1 MNNMNEDRE
10 NAPSDMNIMNKND
23 NEINDTVN
31 NININ
36 ETLNNAKHPDRQPA
50 ANDFAVQN
58 EAQIPFNS
66 AQQSTAEAPSGAA
79 APIYQNQAVFYNPAV
94 SARKKR
100 KFNISKRDVFF
111 AAVFFAVSLVI
122 TDFVLWHGLSLG
134 FSISFALLF
143 ATVTAYYGGK
153 IKKSSSFAV
162 CCGFLSIAAAGS
174 FAVCNDIKVKVFM
187 LLPTALLFAVYVRG
201 ISCGFSRS
209 TGSFKVLADAAESA
223 FKIPFQN
230 AGAVFGGY
238 FGLSAKNRAN
248 KNVVAGLL
256 LAVPVLLVVIPLLA
270 SSDAA
275 FENLVKSLF
284 ENVATVLGKIIVALL
299 ISVLLV
305 VYAVSNKYY
314 KPQKA
319 KSRAVHRAVNPAVSI
334 SFLSVISAVYLV
346 FLFSQLAYF
355 FSAFSGVLPQG
366 YTYSASVFARRG
378 FYEMVAVCF
387 INTALL
393 SAVAALTK
401 KQNGKAP
408 VAIKALSLFIVM
420 FSMLLLVIAAAKMGL
435 NISAFGLSKNRLF
448 VCLLMAAFAVVLIF
462 FAIHLLA
469 PKVPYM
475 QPVIII
481 CSAIFIAFAYFNSDN
496 AIVKYNIAKYES
508 GAISSID
515 GYYLSNLKG
524 AFVSDFAEIE
534 KSGNNSAANGAR
546 SAIIGRICECCP
558 EFFGGGFAVNNDI
571 EYKKSDFR
579 EYNLLGDQVKKD
591 AAVFY
596 NSLSEKERRTLY
608 SQYLLEERGGTY
620 DPDSNSYNVWEND
633 GNEAVY
639 SYDSA
644 TGEYIKSQSV
654 HAAVYESN
662 GYDDDNYGNE
672 RENESGSYLYVSK
685 IK

>member
-1 MNNMNEDRE
+1 M
-10 NAPSDMNIMNKND
+10 
-23 NEINDTVN
+23 
-31 NININ
+31 
-36 ETLNNAKHPDRQPA
+36 
-50 ANDFAVQN
+50 
-58 EAQIPFNS
+58 
-66 AQQSTAEAPSGAA
+66 
-79 APIYQNQAVFYNPAV
+79 
-94 SARKKR
+94 
-100 KFNISKRDVFF
+100 
-111 AAVFFAVSLVI
+111 
-122 TDFVLWHGLSLG
+122 
-134 FSISFALLF
+134 
-143 ATVTAYYGGK
+143 GG
-153 IKKSSSFAV
+153 
-162 CCGFLSIAAAGS
+162 
-174 FAVCNDIKVKVFM
+174 
-187 LLPTALLFAVYVRG
+187 Y
-201 ISCGFSRS
+201 CGFSLKS
-209 TGSFKVLADAAESA
+209 K
-223 FKIPFQN
+223 
-230 AGAVFGGY
+230 
-238 FGLSAKNRAN
+238 AN
-248 KNVVAGLL
+248 KNVVIGILMAL
-256 LAVPVLLVVIPLLA
+256 PVLAAVIPLLA

-275 FENLVKSLF
+275 FENLVKTAF
-284 ENVATVLGKIIVALL
+284 KNIGTGIGKIIIAAVIAFLL
-299 ISVLLV
+299 I
-305 VYAVSNKYY
+305 VYAVSNKYSA
-314 KPQKA
+314 QAAKA
-319 KSRAVHRAVNPAVSI
+319 PSVSRRLNPAVSV
-334 SFLSVISAVYLV
+334 SFLSVISCVYLV

-366 YTYSASVFARRG
+366 YTYSASEFARRG
-378 FYEMVAVCF
+378 FYEMAAVCI

-393 SAVAALTK
+393 SAVAVLTK
-401 KQNGKAP
+401 KSPQKVLRA
-408 VAIKALSLFIVM
+408 VKALSLFIM
-420 FSMLLLVIAAAKMGL
+420 LFSALLLAISAAKMGL
-435 NISAFGLSKNRLF
+435 NISIFGLTKNRLF
-448 VCLLMAAFAVVLIF
+448 VCLLMAAFGVVLIF

-546 SAIIGRICECCP
+546 SAIIGRICDCCP

-662 GYDDDNYGNE
+662 GYDDNYGNE

>member
-1 MNNMNEDRE
+1 MNNMNEGRE
-10 NAPSDMNIMNKND
+10 SMPCDMNEMNKND
-23 NEINDTVN
+23 NKINDTVN
-31 NININ
+31 NINAN
-36 ETLNNAKHPDRQPA
+36 ETLNNAKHPDRHPA
-50 ANDFAVQN
+50 AYDFAAQN

-66 AQQSTAEAPSGAA
+66 APQSTAEAPSGAA

-94 SARKKR
+94 SACKKR

-111 AAVFFAVSLVI
+111 AVVFFAVSLVI

-209 TGSFKVLADAAESA
+209 SGSFKVLADAAESA
-223 FKIPFQN
+223 FKIPFRN

-319 KSRAVHRAVNPAVSI
+319 KSRAVHRAVNPTVSI

-408 VAIKALSLFIVM
+408 LAIKALSLFIVM

-462 FAIHLLA
+462 FAIHIFA
-469 PKVPYM
+469 PKMPYM
-475 QPVIII
+475 QTVIIA
-481 CSAIFIAFAYFNSDN
+481 CSVMFIVFSYVNTDRVIA
-496 AIVKYNIAKYES
+496 KYNIAKFQSEQS
-508 GAISSID
+508 GSLD
-515 GYYLSNLKG
+515 GSYLSDLSG
-524 AFVSDFAEIE
+524 CYASDFAELE
-534 KSGNNSAANGAR
+534 KSGSNLLKNSAR
-546 SAIIGRICECCP
+546 KAIIEKITKCYP
-558 EFFGGGFAVNNDI
+558 EFFYESFSVKKDI
-571 EYKKSDFR
+571 KYEKTDFR
-579 EYNLLGDQVKKD
+579 EYDLTTELCKKD
-591 AAVFY
+591 VAAYY

>member
-1 MNNMNEDRE
+1 MNNMKEDRE
-10 NAPSDMNIMNKND
+10 NTPCDMNMMNKND
-23 NEINDTVN
+23 NKINDTVN
-31 NININ
+31 NINVN
-36 ETLNNAKHPDRQPA
+36 EMLNNAKHPDRQPA
-50 ANDFAVQN
+50 AYDFA
-58 EAQIPFNS
+58 AQIPFNS
-66 AQQSTAEAPSGAA
+66 APQSTAEAPSGAA

-111 AAVFFAVSLVI
+111 AVVFFAVSLVI

-162 CCGFLSIAAAGS
+162 CCGFLSIAGAGS
-174 FAVCNDIKVKVFM
+174 FAVSNDEFLKLFM
-187 LLPTALLFAVYVRG
+187 LIPTALLFALYVCG
-201 ISCGFSRS
+201 ISGGLRRRCGSVKILGDAAKSVFKTPAENIGAVVGGYCGFS
-209 TGSFKVLADAAESA
+209 L
-223 FKIPFQN
+223 
-230 AGAVFGGY
+230 
-238 FGLSAKNRAN
+238 KNKAN
-248 KNVVAGLL
+248 KNVVIGILMAL
-256 LAVPVLLVVIPLLA
+256 PVLAAVIPLLA

-275 FENLVKSLF
+275 FENLVKTAF
-284 ENVATVLGKIIVALL
+284 KNIGTGIGKIIIAAVIAFLL
-299 ISVLLV
+299 I
-305 VYAVSNKYY
+305 VYAVSNKYSA
-314 KPQKA
+314 QAAKA
-319 KSRAVHRAVNPAVSI
+319 PSVSRRLNPAVSV

-393 SAVAALTK
+393 SAVAVLTK
-401 KQNGKAP
+401 KSPQKVLRA
-408 VAIKALSLFIVM
+408 VKALSLFIM
-420 FSMLLLVIAAAKMGL
+420 LFSALLLAISAAKMGL
-435 NISAFGLSKNRLF
+435 NISIFGLTKNRLF
-448 VCLLMAAFAVVLIF
+448 VCLLMAAFGVVLIF
-462 FAIHLLA
+462 FAIHIFA
-469 PKVPYM
+469 PKMPYM
-475 QPVIII
+475 QTVIIA
-481 CSAIFIAFAYFNSDN
+481 CSVMFIAFSYVNTDRVIA
-496 AIVKYNIAKYES
+496 KYNIAKFQSEQS
-508 GAISSID
+508 GSLD
-515 GYYLSNLKG
+515 GSYLSDLSG
-524 AFVSDFAEIE
+524 CYASDFAELE
-534 KSGNNSAANGAR
+534 KSGSNLLKNGAR
-546 SAIIGRICECCP
+546 KAIIEKITKCYP
-558 EFFGGGFAVNNDI
+558 EFFYESFSIKKDI
-571 EYKKSDFR
+571 KYEKTDFR

>member
-1 MNNMNEDRE
+1 M
-10 NAPSDMNIMNKND
+10 
-23 NEINDTVN
+23 
-31 NININ
+31 
-36 ETLNNAKHPDRQPA
+36 L
-50 ANDFAVQN
+50 
-58 EAQIPFNS
+58 IP
-66 AQQSTAEAPSGAA
+66 TA
-79 APIYQNQAVFYNPAV
+79 I
-94 SARKKR
+94 
-100 KFNISKRDVFF
+100 
-111 AAVFFAVSLVI
+111 L
-122 TDFVLWHGLSLG
+122 
-134 FSISFALLF
+134 FAL
-143 ATVTAYYGGK
+143 Y
-153 IKKSSSFAV
+153 V
-162 CCGFLSIAAAGS
+162 C
-174 FAVCNDIKVKVFM
+174 
-187 LLPTALLFAVYVRG
+187 G
-201 ISCGFSRS
+201 ISGGLRRRCGSAKILGDAAKSVFKTPAENIGAVVGGYCGFSLKS
-209 TGSFKVLADAAESA
+209 K
-223 FKIPFQN
+223 
-230 AGAVFGGY
+230 
-238 FGLSAKNRAN
+238 AN
-248 KNVVAGLL
+248 KNVVIGILMAL
-256 LAVPVLLVVIPLLA
+256 PVLAAVIPLLA

-275 FENLVKSLF
+275 FENLVKTAF
-284 ENVATVLGKIIVALL
+284 KNIGTGIGKIIIAAVIAFLL
-299 ISVLLV
+299 I
-305 VYAVSNKYY
+305 VYAVSNKYSA
-314 KPQKA
+314 QAAKA
-319 KSRAVHRAVNPAVSI
+319 PSVSRRLNPAVSV
-334 SFLSVISAVYLV
+334 SFLSVISCVYLV

-366 YTYSASVFARRG
+366 YTYSASEFARRG
-378 FYEMVAVCF
+378 FYEMAAVCI

-393 SAVAALTK
+393 SAVAVLTK
-401 KQNGKAP
+401 KSPQKVLRA
-408 VAIKALSLFIVM
+408 VKALSLFIM
-420 FSMLLLVIAAAKMGL
+420 LFSALLLAISAAKMGL
-435 NISAFGLSKNRLF
+435 NISIFGLTKNRLF
-448 VCLLMAAFAVVLIF
+448 VCLLMAAFGVVLIF

-546 SAIIGRICECCP
+546 SAIIGRICDCCP

-662 GYDDDNYGNE
+662 GYDDNYGNE
-672 RENESGSYLYVSK
+672 REKESGSYLYVSK

>member
-1 MNNMNEDRE
+1 MNNMNM
-10 NAPSDMNIMNKND
+10 NNGTQSAPSDMHNMN
-23 NEINDTVN
+23 N
-31 NININ
+31 NINKIN
-36 ETLNNAKHPDRQPA
+36 NIQSNINNVP
-50 ANDFAVQN
+50 
-58 EAQIPFNS
+58 
-66 AQQSTAEAPSGAA
+66 
-79 APIYQNQAVFYNPAV
+79 PIYSAPMPPHADFGAYYPPAPTV
-94 SARKKR
+94 KKR
-100 KFNISKRDVFF
+100 KIAVSKRDFVF
-111 AAVFFAVSLVI
+111 ALLFFGTAIVI

-134 FSISFALLF
+134 FSLAFLLLF
-143 ATVTAYYGGK
+143 AVVTAYYADKGK
-153 IKKSSSFAV
+153 RPPAFAV
-162 CCGFLSIAAAGS
+162 SCGALSLAGAGS
-174 FAVCNDIKVKVFM
+174 FAVSNDEFLKLFM
-187 LLPTALLFAVYVRG
+187 LIPTALLFALYVCG
-201 ISCGFSRS
+201 ISGGLRRRCGSVKILGDAAKSVFKTPAENIGAVVGGYCGFS
-209 TGSFKVLADAAESA
+209 L
-223 FKIPFQN
+223 
-230 AGAVFGGY
+230 
-238 FGLSAKNRAN
+238 KNKAN
-248 KNVVAGLL
+248 KNVVIGILMAL
-256 LAVPVLLVVIPLLA
+256 PVLAAVIPLLA

-275 FENLVKSLF
+275 FENLVKTAF
-284 ENVATVLGKIIVALL
+284 KNIGTGIGKIIIAAVIAFLL
-299 ISVLLV
+299 I
-305 VYAVSNKYY
+305 VYAVSNKYSA
-314 KPQKA
+314 KA
-319 KSRAVHRAVNPAVSI
+319 AKAPSVSRRLNPAVSV
-334 SFLSVISAVYLV
+334 SFLSVISCVYLV

-366 YTYSASVFARRG
+366 YTYSASEFARRG
-378 FYEMVAVCF
+378 FYEMAAVCI

-393 SAVAALTK
+393 SAVAVLTK
-401 KQNGKAP
+401 KSPQKVLRA
-408 VAIKALSLFIVM
+408 VKALSLFIM
-420 FSMLLLVIAAAKMGL
+420 LFSALLLAISAAKMGL
-435 NISAFGLSKNRLF
+435 NISIFGLTKNRLF
-448 VCLLMAAFAVVLIF
+448 VCLLMAAFGVVLIF

-524 AFVSDFAEIE
+524 ALVSDFAEIE

-571 EYKKSDFR
+571 EYKKCDFR

-591 AAVFY
+591 AVVYY

-620 DPDSNSYNVWEND
+620 DPDSNSYTVWEND

-654 HAAVYESN
+654 HTAVYESN

>member
-1 MNNMNEDRE
+1 MNNMNM
-10 NAPSDMNIMNKND
+10 NNGTQSVPSDMHNMNNNTNK
-23 NEINDTVN
+23 IN
-31 NININ
+31 NIQSNIN
-36 ETLNNAKHPDRQPA
+36 NAP
-50 ANDFAVQN
+50 
-58 EAQIPFNS
+58 
-66 AQQSTAEAPSGAA
+66 
-79 APIYQNQAVFYNPAV
+79 PIYSAPMPPYADFGAYYPPAPTV
-94 SARKKR
+94 KKR
-100 KFNISKRDVFF
+100 KIAVSKRDFVF
-111 AAVFFAVSLVI
+111 ALLFFGTAIVI

-134 FSISFALLF
+134 FSLAFLLLF
-143 ATVTAYYGGK
+143 AVVTAYYADKGK
-153 IKKSSSFAV
+153 RPPAFAV
-162 CCGFLSIAAAGS
+162 SCGALSLASAGL
-174 FAVCNDIKVKVFM
+174 FAVSNDEFLKLFM
-187 LLPTALLFAVYVRG
+187 LIPTALLFALYVCG
-201 ISCGFSRS
+201 ISGGLRRRCGSAKILGDAAKSVFKTPAENIGAVVGGYCGFS
-209 TGSFKVLADAAESA
+209 L
-223 FKIPFQN
+223 
-230 AGAVFGGY
+230 
-238 FGLSAKNRAN
+238 KNKAN
-248 KNVVAGLL
+248 KNVVIGILMAL
-256 LAVPVLLVVIPLLA
+256 PVLAAVIPLLA

-275 FENLVKSLF
+275 FENLVKTAF
-284 ENVATVLGKIIVALL
+284 KNIGTGIGKTIIAAVIAFLL
-299 ISVLLV
+299 I
-305 VYAVSNKYY
+305 VYAVSNKYSA
-314 KPQKA
+314 KA
-319 KSRAVHRAVNPAVSI
+319 AKAPSVSRRLNPAVSV
-334 SFLSVISAVYLV
+334 SFLSVISCVYLV

-366 YTYSASVFARRG
+366 YTYSASEFARRG
-378 FYEMVAVCF
+378 FYEMAAVCI

-393 SAVAALTK
+393 SAVAVLTK
-401 KQNGKAP
+401 KSPQKVLRA
-408 VAIKALSLFIVM
+408 VKALSLFIM
-420 FSMLLLVIAAAKMGL
+420 LFSALLLAISAAKMGL
-435 NISAFGLSKNRLF
+435 NISIFGLTKNRLF
-448 VCLLMAAFAVVLIF
+448 VCLLMAAFGVVLIF

-515 GYYLSNLKG
+515 GYYLSSLKG
-524 AFVSDFAEIE
+524 ALVSDFAEIE
-534 KSGNNSAANGAR
+534 KSGNNSAVNGAR

-591 AAVFY
+591 AVVYY

-620 DPDSNSYNVWEND
+620 DPDSNSYTVWEND

>member
-1 MNNMNEDRE
+1 MNNMNM
-10 NAPSDMNIMNKND
+10 NNGTQSAPSDMHNMN
-23 NEINDTVN
+23 N
-31 NININ
+31 NINKIN
-36 ETLNNAKHPDRQPA
+36 NIQSNINNAP
-50 ANDFAVQN
+50 
-58 EAQIPFNS
+58 
-66 AQQSTAEAPSGAA
+66 
-79 APIYQNQAVFYNPAV
+79 PIYSAPMPPYADFGAYYPPALTV
-94 SARKKR
+94 KKR
-100 KFNISKRDVFF
+100 KIAVSKRDFVF
-111 AAVFFAVSLVI
+111 ALLFFGTAIVI

-134 FSISFALLF
+134 FSLAFLLLF
-143 ATVTAYYGGK
+143 AVVTAYYADKGK
-153 IKKSSSFAV
+153 RPPAFAV
-162 CCGFLSIAAAGS
+162 SCGALSLAGAGS
-174 FAVCNDIKVKVFM
+174 FAVSNDEFLKLFM
-187 LLPTALLFAVYVRG
+187 LIPTALLFALYVCG
-201 ISCGFSRS
+201 ISGGLRRRCGSVKILGDAAKSVFKTPAENIGAVVGGYCGFS
-209 TGSFKVLADAAESA
+209 L
-223 FKIPFQN
+223 
-230 AGAVFGGY
+230 
-238 FGLSAKNRAN
+238 KNKAN
-248 KNVVAGLL
+248 KNVVIGILMAL
-256 LAVPVLLVVIPLLA
+256 PVLAAVIPLLA
-270 SSDAA
+270 SSDVA
-275 FENLVKSLF
+275 FENLVKTAF
-284 ENVATVLGKIIVALL
+284 KNIGTGIGKIIVAAVIAFLL
-299 ISVLLV
+299 I
-305 VYAVSNKYY
+305 VYAVSNKYSA
-314 KPQKA
+314 KA
-319 KSRAVHRAVNPAVSI
+319 AKAPSVSRRLNPAVSV
-334 SFLSVISAVYLV
+334 SFLSVISCVYLV

-366 YTYSASVFARRG
+366 YTYSASEFARRG
-378 FYEMVAVCF
+378 FYEMAAVCI

-393 SAVAALTK
+393 SAVAVLTK
-401 KQNGKAP
+401 KSPQKVFRA
-408 VAIKALSLFIVM
+408 VKVLSLFIM
-420 FSMLLLVIAAAKMGL
+420 LFSALLLAISAAKMGL
-435 NISAFGLSKNRLF
+435 NISIFGLTKNRLF
-448 VCLLMAAFAVVLIF
+448 VCLLMAAFGVVLIF

-515 GYYLSNLKG
+515 GYYLSSLKG

-534 KSGNNSAANGAR
+534 KSGNNSAVNGAH

-591 AAVFY
+591 AVVYY

-620 DPDSNSYNVWEND
+620 DPDSNSYTVWEND

-654 HAAVYESN
+654 HTAVYESN

-672 RENESGSYLYVSK
+672 RENESGSYLYASK

>member
-1 MNNMNEDRE
+1 MNNMNEGRE
-10 NAPSDMNIMNKND
+10 SMPSDMHNMN
-23 NEINDTVN
+23 N
-31 NININ
+31 NINKIN
-36 ETLNNAKHPDRQPA
+36 NIQSNINNAP
-50 ANDFAVQN
+50 
-58 EAQIPFNS
+58 
-66 AQQSTAEAPSGAA
+66 
-79 APIYQNQAVFYNPAV
+79 PIYSAPMPPYADFGAYYPPAPTV
-94 SARKKR
+94 KKR
-100 KFNISKRDVFF
+100 KIAVSKRDVVFALLFF
-111 AAVFFAVSLVI
+111 GTAIVI

-134 FSISFALLF
+134 FSLAFLLLF
-143 ATVTAYYGGK
+143 AVVTAYYADKGK
-153 IKKSSSFAV
+153 RPPAFAV
-162 CCGFLSIAAAGS
+162 SCGALSLAGAGS
-174 FAVCNDIKVKVFM
+174 FAVSNDEFLKLFM
-187 LLPTALLFAVYVRG
+187 LIPTALLFALYVCG
-201 ISCGFSRS
+201 ISGGLRRRCGSVKILGDAAKSVFKIPAENIGAVVGGYCGFS
-209 TGSFKVLADAAESA
+209 L
-223 FKIPFQN
+223 
-230 AGAVFGGY
+230 
-238 FGLSAKNRAN
+238 KNKAN
-248 KNVVAGLL
+248 KNVVIGILMAL
-256 LAVPVLLVVIPLLA
+256 PVLAAVIPLLA

-275 FENLVKSLF
+275 FENLVKTAF
-284 ENVATVLGKIIVALL
+284 KNIGTGIGKIIIAAVIAFLL
-299 ISVLLV
+299 I
-305 VYAVSNKYY
+305 VYAVSNKYSA
-314 KPQKA
+314 QAAKA
-319 KSRAVHRAVNPAVSI
+319 PSVSRRLNPAVSV
-334 SFLSVISAVYLV
+334 SFLSVISCVYLV

-401 KQNGKAP
+401 KQNGKVP

-462 FAIHLLA
+462 FAIHIFA
-469 PKVPYM
+469 PKMPYM
-475 QPVIII
+475 QTVIIA
-481 CSAIFIAFAYFNSDN
+481 CSVMFIAFSYVNTDRVIA
-496 AIVKYNIAKYES
+496 KYNIAKFQSEQS
-508 GAISSID
+508 GSLD
-515 GYYLSNLKG
+515 GSYLSDLSG
-524 AFVSDFAEIE
+524 CYASDFAELE
-534 KSGNNSAANGAR
+534 KSGSNLLKNGAR
-546 SAIIGRICECCP
+546 KAIIEKITKCYP
-558 EFFGGGFAVNNDI
+558 EFFYESFSIKKDI
-571 EYKKSDFR
+571 KYEKTDFR

-596 NSLSEKERRTLY
+596 NSLSEKERHTLY

>member
-1 MNNMNEDRE
+1 MNNMNV
-10 NAPSDMNIMNKND
+10 NNGTQSTPSDMHNMN
-23 NEINDTVN
+23 N
-31 NININ
+31 NINKIN
-36 ETLNNAKHPDRQPA
+36 NIQSNINNAP
-50 ANDFAVQN
+50 
-58 EAQIPFNS
+58 
-66 AQQSTAEAPSGAA
+66 
-79 APIYQNQAVFYNPAV
+79 PIYSAPMPPHADFGAYYPPAPTV
-94 SARKKR
+94 KKR
-100 KFNISKRDVFF
+100 KIAVSKRDIVF
-111 AAVFFAVSLVI
+111 ALLFFGTAIVI

-134 FSISFALLF
+134 FSLAFLLLF
-143 ATVTAYYGGK
+143 AVVTAYYADKGK
-153 IKKSSSFAV
+153 RPPAFAV
-162 CCGFLSIAAAGS
+162 FCGALSLAGAGS
-174 FAVCNDIKVKVFM
+174 FAVSNDEFLKLFM
-187 LLPTALLFAVYVRG
+187 LIPTALLFALYVCG
-201 ISCGFSRS
+201 ISGGLRRRCGSAKILGDAAKSVFKTPAENIGAVVGGYCGFSLKS
-209 TGSFKVLADAAESA
+209 K
-223 FKIPFQN
+223 
-230 AGAVFGGY
+230 
-238 FGLSAKNRAN
+238 AN
-248 KNVVAGLL
+248 KNVVIGILMAL
-256 LAVPVLLVVIPLLA
+256 PVLAAVIPLLA

-275 FENLVKSLF
+275 FENLVKTAF
-284 ENVATVLGKIIVALL
+284 KNIGTGIGKIIIAAVIAFLL
-299 ISVLLV
+299 I
-305 VYAVSNKYY
+305 VYAVSNKYSA
-314 KPQKA
+314 QAAKA
-319 KSRAVHRAVNPAVSI
+319 PSVSRRLNPAVSV
-334 SFLSVISAVYLV
+334 SFLSVISCVYLV

-366 YTYSASVFARRG
+366 YTYSASEFARRG
-378 FYEMVAVCF
+378 FYEMAAVCI

-393 SAVAALTK
+393 SAVAVLTK
-401 KQNGKAP
+401 KSPQKVLRA
-408 VAIKALSLFIVM
+408 VKALSLFIM
-420 FSMLLLVIAAAKMGL
+420 LFSALLLAISAAKMGL
-435 NISAFGLSKNRLF
+435 NISIFGLTKNRL
-448 VCLLMAAFAVVLIF
+448 LAAFGVVLIF

-546 SAIIGRICECCP
+546 SAIIGRICDCCP

-662 GYDDDNYGNE
+662 GYDDNYGNE

>member
-1 MNNMNEDRE
+1 MNNMNV
-10 NAPSDMNIMNKND
+10 NNGTQSTPSDMHNMN
-23 NEINDTVN
+23 N
-31 NININ
+31 NINNIN
-36 ETLNNAKHPDRQPA
+36 NIQSNINNAP
-50 ANDFAVQN
+50 
-58 EAQIPFNS
+58 
-66 AQQSTAEAPSGAA
+66 
-79 APIYQNQAVFYNPAV
+79 PIYSAPMPPHADFGAYYPPAPTV
-94 SARKKR
+94 KKR
-100 KFNISKRDVFF
+100 KIAVSKRDIVF
-111 AAVFFAVSLVI
+111 ALLFFGTAIVI

-134 FSISFALLF
+134 FSLAFLLLF
-143 ATVTAYYGGK
+143 AVVTAYYADKGK
-153 IKKSSSFAV
+153 RPPAFAV
-162 CCGFLSIAAAGS
+162 SCGALSLAGAGS
-174 FAVCNDIKVKVFM
+174 FAVSNDEFLKLFM
-187 LLPTALLFAVYVRG
+187 LIPTALLFALYVCG
-201 ISCGFSRS
+201 ISGGLRRRCGKILGDAAMSVFKTPAENIGAVVGGYCGFSLKS
-209 TGSFKVLADAAESA
+209 K
-223 FKIPFQN
+223 
-230 AGAVFGGY
+230 
-238 FGLSAKNRAN
+238 AN
-248 KNVVAGLL
+248 KNVVIGILMAL
-256 LAVPVLLVVIPLLA
+256 PVLAAVIPLLA

-275 FENLVKSLF
+275 FENLVKTAF
-284 ENVATVLGKIIVALL
+284 KNIGTGIGKIIIAAVIAFLL
-299 ISVLLV
+299 I
-305 VYAVSNKYY
+305 VYAVSNKYSA
-314 KPQKA
+314 QAAKA
-319 KSRAVHRAVNPAVSI
+319 PSVSRRLNPAVSV
-334 SFLSVISAVYLV
+334 SFLSVISCVYLV

-366 YTYSASVFARRG
+366 YTYSASEFARRG
-378 FYEMVAVCF
+378 FYEMAAVCI

-393 SAVAALTK
+393 SAVAVLTK
-401 KQNGKAP
+401 KSPQKVLRA
-408 VAIKALSLFIVM
+408 VKALSLFIM
-420 FSMLLLVIAAAKMGL
+420 LFSALLLAISAAKMGL
-435 NISAFGLSKNRLF
+435 NISIFGLTKNRFF
-448 VCLLMAAFAVVLIF
+448 VCLLMAAFGVVLIF

-475 QPVIII
+475 HPVIII

>member
-1 MNNMNEDRE
+1 MNNMNM
-10 NAPSDMNIMNKND
+10 NNGTQSAPSDMHNMN
-23 NEINDTVN
+23 N
-31 NININ
+31 NINKIN
-36 ETLNNAKHPDRQPA
+36 NIQSNINNAP
-50 ANDFAVQN
+50 
-58 EAQIPFNS
+58 
-66 AQQSTAEAPSGAA
+66 
-79 APIYQNQAVFYNPAV
+79 PIYSAPMPPYADFGAYYPPAPTV
-94 SARKKR
+94 KKR
-100 KFNISKRDVFF
+100 KIAVSKRDFVF
-111 AAVFFAVSLVI
+111 ALLFFGTAIVI

-134 FSISFALLF
+134 FSLAFLLLF
-143 ATVTAYYGGK
+143 AVVTAYYADKGK
-153 IKKSSSFAV
+153 RPPAFAV
-162 CCGFLSIAAAGS
+162 SCGALSLAGAGS
-174 FAVCNDIKVKVFM
+174 FAVSNDEFLKLFM
-187 LLPTALLFAVYVRG
+187 LIPTALLFALYVCG
-201 ISCGFSRS
+201 ISGGLRRRCGSVKILGDAAKSVFKTPAENIGAVVGEYCGFS
-209 TGSFKVLADAAESA
+209 L
-223 FKIPFQN
+223 
-230 AGAVFGGY
+230 
-238 FGLSAKNRAN
+238 KNKAN
-248 KNVVAGLL
+248 KNVVIGILMAL
-256 LAVPVLLVVIPLLA
+256 PVLAAVIPLLA

-275 FENLVKSLF
+275 FENLVKTAF
-284 ENVATVLGKIIVALL
+284 KNIGTGIGKIIIAAVIAFLL
-299 ISVLLV
+299 I
-305 VYAVSNKYY
+305 VYAVSNKYSA
-314 KPQKA
+314 KA
-319 KSRAVHRAVNPAVSI
+319 AKAPSVSRRLNPAVSV
-334 SFLSVISAVYLV
+334 SFLSVISCVYLV

-366 YTYSASVFARRG
+366 YTYSASEFARRG
-378 FYEMVAVCF
+378 FYEMAAVCI

-393 SAVAALTK
+393 SAVAVLTK
-401 KQNGKAP
+401 KSPQKVLRA
-408 VAIKALSLFIVM
+408 VKALSLFIM
-420 FSMLLLVIAAAKMGL
+420 FFSALLLAISAAKMGL
-435 NISAFGLSKNRLF
+435 NISIFGLTKNRLF
-448 VCLLMAAFAVVLIF
+448 VCLLMAAFGVVLIF

-508 GAISSID
+508 GAISSMD
-515 GYYLSNLKG
+515 GYYLSSLKG

-534 KSGNNSAANGAR
+534 KSGNNSAVNGAR

-591 AAVFY
+591 AVVYY

-620 DPDSNSYNVWEND
+620 DPDSNSYTVWEND

>member
-1 MNNMNEDRE
+1 MNNMNM
-10 NAPSDMNIMNKND
+10 NNGTQSAPSDMHNMN
-23 NEINDTVN
+23 N
-31 NININ
+31 NINKIN
-36 ETLNNAKHPDRQPA
+36 NIQSNINNAP
-50 ANDFAVQN
+50 
-58 EAQIPFNS
+58 
-66 AQQSTAEAPSGAA
+66 
-79 APIYQNQAVFYNPAV
+79 PIYSAPMPPYADFGAYYPPAPTV
-94 SARKKR
+94 KKR
-100 KFNISKRDVFF
+100 KIAVSKRDVVFALLFF
-111 AAVFFAVSLVI
+111 GTAIVI

-134 FSISFALLF
+134 FSLAFLLLF
-143 ATVTAYYGGK
+143 AVVTAYYADKGK
-153 IKKSSSFAV
+153 RPPAFAV
-162 CCGFLSIAAAGS
+162 SCGALSLAGAGS
-174 FAVCNDIKVKVFM
+174 FAVSNDEFLKLFM
-187 LLPTALLFAVYVRG
+187 LIPIALLFALYVCG
-201 ISCGFSRS
+201 ISGGLRRRCGSVKILGDAAKSVFKTPAENIGAVVGEYCGFS
-209 TGSFKVLADAAESA
+209 L
-223 FKIPFQN
+223 
-230 AGAVFGGY
+230 
-238 FGLSAKNRAN
+238 KNKAN
-248 KNVVAGLL
+248 KNVVIGILMAL
-256 LAVPVLLVVIPLLA
+256 PVLAAVIPLLA

-275 FENLVKSLF
+275 FENLVKTAF
-284 ENVATVLGKIIVALL
+284 KNIGTGIGKIIVAAVIAFLL
-299 ISVLLV
+299 I
-305 VYAVSNKYY
+305 VYAVSNKYSA
-314 KPQKA
+314 KA
-319 KSRAVHRAVNPAVSI
+319 AKAPSVSRRLNPAVSV
-334 SFLSVISAVYLV
+334 SFLSVISCVYLV

-366 YTYSASVFARRG
+366 YTYSASEFARRG
-378 FYEMVAVCF
+378 FYEMAVVCI

-393 SAVAALTK
+393 SAVAVLTK
-401 KQNGKAP
+401 KSPQKVLRA
-408 VAIKALSLFIVM
+408 VKALSLFIM
-420 FSMLLLVIAAAKMGL
+420 LFSALLLAISAAKMGL
-435 NISAFGLSKNRLF
+435 NISIFGLTKNRLF
-448 VCLLMAAFAVVLIF
+448 VCLLMAAFGVVLIF

-515 GYYLSNLKG
+515 GYYLSSLKG
-524 AFVSDFAEIE
+524 ALVSDFAEIE
-534 KSGNNSAANGAR
+534 KSGNNSAVNGAR

-591 AAVFY
+591 AVAYY

-620 DPDSNSYNVWEND
+620 DPDSNSYTVWEND

>member
-1 MNNMNEDRE
+1 MNNGTQS
-10 NAPSDMNIMNKND
+10 APSDMHNMN
-23 NEINDTVN
+23 N
-31 NININ
+31 NINKIN
-36 ETLNNAKHPDRQPA
+36 NIQSNINNAP
-50 ANDFAVQN
+50 
-58 EAQIPFNS
+58 
-66 AQQSTAEAPSGAA
+66 
-79 APIYQNQAVFYNPAV
+79 PIYSAPMPPYADFGAYYPPAPTV
-94 SARKKR
+94 KKR
-100 KFNISKRDVFF
+100 KIAVSKRDFVF
-111 AAVFFAVSLVI
+111 ALLFFGTAIVI

-134 FSISFALLF
+134 FSLAFLLLF
-143 ATVTAYYGGK
+143 AVVTAYYADKGK
-153 IKKSSSFAV
+153 RPPAFAV
-162 CCGFLSIAAAGS
+162 SCGALSLAGAGS
-174 FAVCNDIKVKVFM
+174 FAVSNDEFLKLFM
-187 LLPTALLFAVYVRG
+187 LIPTALLFALYVCG
-201 ISCGFSRS
+201 ISGGLRRRCGSVKILGDAAKSVFKTSAENIGAVVGGYCGFS
-209 TGSFKVLADAAESA
+209 L
-223 FKIPFQN
+223 
-230 AGAVFGGY
+230 
-238 FGLSAKNRAN
+238 KNKAN
-248 KNVVAGLL
+248 KNVVIGILMAL
-256 LAVPVLLVVIPLLA
+256 PVLAVVIPLLA

-275 FENLVKSLF
+275 FGNLVKTAF
-284 ENVATVLGKIIVALL
+284 KNIGTGIGKIIVAAVIAFLL
-299 ISVLLV
+299 I
-305 VYAVSNKYY
+305 VYAVSNKYSA
-314 KPQKA
+314 KA
-319 KSRAVHRAVNPAVSI
+319 AKAPSVSRRLNPAVSV
-334 SFLSVISAVYLV
+334 SFLSVISCVYLV

-366 YTYSASVFARRG
+366 YTYSASEFARRG
-378 FYEMVAVCF
+378 FYEMAAVCI

-393 SAVAALTK
+393 SAVAVLTK
-401 KQNGKAP
+401 KSPQKVLRA
-408 VAIKALSLFIVM
+408 VKALSLFIM
-420 FSMLLLVIAAAKMGL
+420 LFSALLLAISAAKMGL
-435 NISAFGLSKNRLF
+435 NISIFGLTKNRLF
-448 VCLLMAAFAVVLIF
+448 VCLLMAAFGVVLIF

-515 GYYLSNLKG
+515 GYYISSLKG

-534 KSGNNSAANGAR
+534 KSGNNSAVNGAR

-591 AAVFY
+591 AVVYY
-596 NSLSEKERRTLY
+596 NSLSEKGRRTLY

-620 DPDSNSYNVWEND
+620 DPDSNSYTVWEND

-654 HAAVYESN
+654 HTAVYESN

>member
-1 MNNMNEDRE
+1 M
-10 NAPSDMNIMNKND
+10 
-23 NEINDTVN
+23 
-31 NININ
+31 
-36 ETLNNAKHPDRQPA
+36 
-50 ANDFAVQN
+50 
-58 EAQIPFNS
+58 
-66 AQQSTAEAPSGAA
+66 
-79 APIYQNQAVFYNPAV
+79 
-94 SARKKR
+94 
-100 KFNISKRDVFF
+100 
-111 AAVFFAVSLVI
+111 
-122 TDFVLWHGLSLG
+122 
-134 FSISFALLF
+134 AL
-143 ATVTAYYGGK
+143 
-153 IKKSSSFAV
+153 
-162 CCGFLSIAAAGS
+162 
-174 FAVCNDIKVKVFM
+174 
-187 LLPTALLFAVYVRG
+187 P
-201 ISCGFSRS
+201 
-209 TGSFKVLADAAESA
+209 VLAA
-223 FKIPFQN
+223 
-230 AGAVFGGY
+230 
-238 FGLSAKNRAN
+238 
-248 KNVVAGLL
+248 
-256 LAVPVLLVVIPLLA
+256 VIPLLA
-270 SSDAA
+270 SSDVA
-275 FENLVKSLF
+275 FENLVKTAF
-284 ENVATVLGKIIVALL
+284 KNIGTGIGKIIVAAVIAFLL
-299 ISVLLV
+299 I
-305 VYAVSNKYY
+305 VYAVSNKYSA
-314 KPQKA
+314 KA
-319 KSRAVHRAVNPAVSI
+319 AKAPPVSRRLNLAVSV
-334 SFLSVISAVYLV
+334 SFLSVISCVYLV

-366 YTYSASVFARRG
+366 YTYSASEFARRG
-378 FYEMVAVCF
+378 FYEMAAVCI

-393 SAVAALTK
+393 SAVAVLTK
-401 KQNGKAP
+401 KSPQKVFRA
-408 VAIKALSLFIVM
+408 VKALSLFIM
-420 FSMLLLVIAAAKMGL
+420 LFSALLLAISAAKMGL
-435 NISAFGLSKNRLF
+435 NISIFGLTKNRLF
-448 VCLLMAAFAVVLIF
+448 VCLLMAAFGVVLIF

-515 GYYLSNLKG
+515 GYYLSSLKG

-534 KSGNNSAANGAR
+534 KSGNNSAVNGAR

-591 AAVFY
+591 AVAYY

-620 DPDSNSYNVWEND
+620 DPDSNSYTVWEND

-654 HAAVYESN
+654 HTAVYESN